1 MHENVREI
9 LCPRLD
15 QPVNLN
21 NHSIY
26 LRTEEMENA
35 NHSPILLI
43 GPSKLGRRVQMFHLL
58 CPLPR
63 YSQSHNEHSMRSYKD
78 KDDSVITA
86 DGLLQNPEDIRARLD
101 TSHTDQFKGLYTY
114 IVLGKIGDKLL
125 ISDLFIPRL
134 LKFNTKVN
142 GCYTLDVQCLIIN
155 FNIVENSVSSLE
167 AITTQ
172 IKVNSAILQYFWT
185 IGTALAYLRLRTD
198 VQLFVSKVAR
208 HFLLKRPGFEFT
220 RNSFFYTM
228 FVGRSII
235 TRKGN
240 RKATFLMVMTTNL
253 LESHVYWLTKLRSN
267 GGTRLE
273 NISSRRIQRKVYFIA
288 VSLWSLSF
296 ATLDISREGR
306 MEMNINVDNVL
317 AYRTDVNLLLV
328 RKLYIS

>member
-43 GPSKLGRRVQMFHLL
+43 GPSKLGRRVQMFHLF

-253 LESHVYWLTKLRSN
+253 LESHDPKVSSFMRGCNRLSMGRPTVDADRISWRTICCNEGIFLR
-267 GGTRLE
+267 
-273 NISSRRIQRKVYFIA
+273 RKVYFIA

-296 ATLDISREGR
+296 ATLDPVEKGEWR
-306 MEMNINVDNVL
+306 
-317 AYRTDVNLLLV
+317 
-328 RKLYIS
+328 